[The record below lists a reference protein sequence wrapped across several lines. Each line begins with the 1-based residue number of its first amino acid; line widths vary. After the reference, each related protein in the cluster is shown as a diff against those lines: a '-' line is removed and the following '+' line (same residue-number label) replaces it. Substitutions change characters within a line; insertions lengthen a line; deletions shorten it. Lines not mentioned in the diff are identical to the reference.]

1 MSRRIALSEAFKVC
15 DVVETG
21 FGGKITRHIVVERFK
36 SRGCESGVTYRLVP
50 TVPKSGGK
58 ESKIDHNWFRRIG
71 HIEITADKKIIY
83 VEAK

>member
-1 MSRRIALSEAFKVC
+1 MRIRPEDAFLPL

-58 ESKIDHNWFRRIG
+58 DSKIDHNWFRRIG
-71 HIEITADKKIIY
+71 RIEMTADKKIIY